1 MDTLRMWQHLISGDR
16 SVPPSARELFERGLA
31 FEDSGRPLDARD
43 ILADCLGELEAA
55 QSPEAA
61 VANHKL
67 AVFELGAGNI
77 DEAVYHAVRSVFL
90 YSKAE
95 DLGGIYASLHNLALI
110 HAQRGEPTLADTARI
125 QSARVRRELLGRKLA
140 HLAETGEDSMGFSL
154 RLLRR
159 LPKKPGEQADTK
171 SA

>member
-1 MDTLRMWQHLISGDR
+1 MWQHLISGDR
-16 SVPPSARELFERGLA
+16 SVPPTALELFERGLA
-31 FEDSGRPLDARD
+31 FEESGRPLDARD
-43 ILADCLGELEAA
+43 ALADCLAELETA
-55 QSPEAA
+55 QSSEAA

-77 DEAVYHAVRSVFL
+77 DEAVYHGVRSVFL

-110 HAQRGEPTLADTARI
+110 HAQRGEPSLADTART
-125 QSARVRRELLGRKLA
+125 QSARVRRELLARNLA
-140 HLAETGEDSMGFSL
+140 HLAETGEDCAGFSL

-159 LPKKPGEQADTK
+159 LPKNLGKQVDTK
-171 SA
+171 TA

>member
-1 MDTLRMWQHLISGDR
+1 MWQHLISGDR
-16 SVPPSARELFERGLA
+16 SVPPSALELFERGLV
-31 FEDSGRPLDARD
+31 FEDSGRPLDAGDALR
-43 ILADCLGELEAA
+43 DCLSELEAA

-67 AVFELGAGNI
+67 AVFELGSGKI

-110 HAQRGEPTLADTARI
+110 HAQRGEPALAETART
-125 QSARVRRELLGRKLA
+125 QSARVRRELLARNLA
-140 HLAETGEDSMGFSL
+140 HLAETGEDCAGFSL

-159 LPKKPGEQADTK
+159 LPKKPGEQVDTK